1 MTCMVQSAP
10 SAVHQEQ
17 EDLLD
22 ALLASCQKSAMNS
35 PLPSFGR
42 QLRPYFEDFQGPV
55 VLHDKK
61 ALPKKEKKA
70 AKAKTLPPPVVR
82 AAIDSAKATAGK
94 TTSAKI
100 PDKKPPIAPKRPVA
114 PKAAFMDDLFAWA
127 GPGFCV
133 APPPEQLPTPTS
145 FLLG

>member
-1 MTCMVQSAP
+1 MSCMVASASESIP
-10 SAVHQEQ
+10 QV
-17 EDLLD
+17 DLLD

-42 QLRPYFEDFQGPV
+42 ELRPYFAEIQSATILPQ
-55 VLHDKK
+55 KK
-61 ALPKKEKKA
+61 DLVKREKKA

-82 AAIDSAKATAGK
+82 AAIDSAKATN
-94 TTSAKI
+94 I
-100 PDKKPPIAPKRPVA
+100 PAKKPPVASKPIATPKSKPA
-114 PKAAFMDDLFAWA
+114 STDDLFAWA